1 MGCGNDLVETSFEDT
16 SCMDGRNCGLEWRHL
31 SANDTVRA
39 MLLATCVLLGD
50 ERRESNTSFNVV
62 F

>member
-1 MGCGNDLVETSFEDT
+1 MGCGNDFVETSFKDT
-16 SCMDGRNCGLEWRHL
+16 SCMDGRKRGLEWRHL
-31 SANDTVRA
+31 SANDTIRA
-39 MLLATCVLLGD
+39 TLLATLVLLGD